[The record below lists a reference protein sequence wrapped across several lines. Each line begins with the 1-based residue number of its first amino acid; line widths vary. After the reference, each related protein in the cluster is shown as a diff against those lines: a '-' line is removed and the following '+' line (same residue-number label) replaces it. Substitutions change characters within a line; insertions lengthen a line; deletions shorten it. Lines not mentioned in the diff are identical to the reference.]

1 MAMNL
6 DYTGSTQFGGDFSPS
21 FVQDGYATGEYASM
35 SIAPDGSIVA
45 SSTNGKTQDVGTLVL
60 ANFTTLQALKPV
72 GGHAW
77 AETSEAGQPIQGQ
90 AGLNSLATLQ
100 GQTVEEERVDCRKEL
115 ANTHIA
121 QNN

>member
-45 SSTNGKTQDVGTLVL
+45 SYTNGKTQDVGTLVL
-60 ANFTTLQALKPV
+60 ANFNNLQGLKPV
-72 GGHAW
+72 GGNAW
-77 AETSEAGQPIQGQ
+77 AETSESGQPILGQ
-90 AGLNSLATLQ
+90 PGRSEEHTSELQSLMRHSYAVFCL
-100 GQTVEEERVDCRKEL
+100 KK
-115 ANTHIA
+115 
-121 QNN
+121 